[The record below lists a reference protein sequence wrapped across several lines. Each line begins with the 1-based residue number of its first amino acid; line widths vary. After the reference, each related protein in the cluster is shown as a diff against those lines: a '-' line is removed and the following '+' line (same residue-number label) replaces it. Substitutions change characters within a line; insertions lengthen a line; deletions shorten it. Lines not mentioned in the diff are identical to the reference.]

1 MIALCGAA
9 SLASGQGLVIFRTY
23 VPSST
28 PPIDA
33 PISDANGTLL
43 SGANPN
49 YRVALVGGPATTGDP
64 WGLTHRGNL
73 PLMFNPTDPTI
84 SWVNFGTG
92 TTPPDAPGYA
102 NTANRNVRV
111 VLGADEG
118 QLALVQ
124 VVAWDGPQTTWVQA
138 WQDAQSGSTRIGVS
152 GVLRLTMLGPEQY
165 YAYLWG
171 LQSFQIDFVPEPTM
185 FALAGLAGVELL
197 ISRRR
202 K

>member
-1 MIALCGAA
+1 MKTLLVILAFWGAA
-9 SLASGQGLVIFRTY
+9 RFACGQGLVIFRNY
-23 VPSST
+23 VPYTT

-73 PLMFNPTDPTI
+73 PLLFNPTDPTVT
-84 SWVNFGTG
+84 WVNFGTG

-111 VLGADEG
+111 VLGAEYG
-118 QLALVQ
+118 ESAFVQ

-138 WQDAQSGSTRIGVS
+138 WQDAQSGSTRIGIS
-152 GVLRLTMLGPEQY
+152 AVLRLTMPVPEQS

-171 LQSFQIDFVPEPTM
+171 LQSFHIDFVPEPTL
-185 FALAGLAGVELL
+185 FALAGLAVA
-197 ISRRR
+197 
-202 K
+202 